1 MNFFRKLLMEY
12 DIFVWKHPNLSLAIN
27 ITILAALIITA
38 GEYK

>member
-12 DIFVWKHPNLSLAIN
+12 DIFVWKHPKLSLAIN
-27 ITILAALIITA
+27 ITLLVILIIST